1 MKWKMSQVN
10 PRLKS
15 QDQDRTCTGSY
26 RPISL
31 LPTTSKLV
39 ERAAQQQLLKFMEET
54 QQLNIS
60 SHAYRKNMSTTTTL
74 TDILDDIYQGADENR
89 FMSLISIDQSS
100 VFDVV
105 DRKILLDKLQRYNIG
120 LSARRWIESY
130 LSNRTQYVVI
140 GNAKSRMSSVTRG
153 VPQGSVIGPLL
164 YALLTNDITEAVKNQ
179 GCLNQE
185 HQDDTKLFGS
195 QCKKCGTLSVLR
207 RWFNLPSNK

>member
-1 MKWKMSQVN
+1 
-10 PRLKS
+10 
-15 QDQDRTCTGSY
+15 
-26 RPISL
+26 
-31 LPTTSKLV
+31 
-39 ERAAQQQLLKFMEET
+39 
-54 QQLNIS
+54 
-60 SHAYRKNMSTTTTL
+60 MSTTTTL

-89 FMSLISIDQSS
+89 FMSLMSIDQSS
-100 VFDVV
+100 AFDVV

-179 GCLNQE
+179 GCQNQE

-195 QCKKCGTLSVLR
+195 QCKKCGTLSVYADDSTYLVTNKIRELNQTSVLR
-207 RWFNLPSNK
+207 VLDELTQYLNENKLSVNIKKTQLTETNDCTKTCESWK